1 MKIFLRKIF
10 TMLLVVLFVAGFSN
24 LSFTQ
29 TDTQTNES
37 QASSQGEEELV
48 GQTHPTPS
56 MEGVRENPESAS
68 IKDNV
73 ILKGDRP
80 DKAKIVFLDPIGD
93 DKGPGYYTYPT
104 HPVYV
109 VGGFDIVK
117 VEIDSMDDKNV
128 TFKITVNADLKQD
141 WGMAADFDIQFVQI
155 YIDEDH
161 LPGSGY
167 LKSVPGLNI
176 YFPPDQGW
184 EKAILISPQPRS
196 RVEIEVSSKAKD
208 MEQDIVIP
216 KVIKG
221 VGRTIIAV
229 VSKKDLDLKP
239 NDDITKWG
247 FQIFMQSNEGFPD
260 PEDVLTRN
268 VNEYRGLHRW
278 GGGSDYWGDPEFA
291 DMIVWP
297 AKGTLQEAKDQFEIL
312 NVWES
317 YPDPTRDVKAV
328 VPMVYLDQTE
338 QWKPPMGYKKF
349 AKVISEKLK
358 PPAPKDKY
366 VSDNFT
372 FAGSVNAQ
380 WYPNFYDA
388 NPPIA
393 KQASTF
399 GGGGLNNTFVP
410 EAHYDNGIYSRFTLE
425 FYGKVFTDLLNF
437 YARLETW
444 WGSDSRWD
452 VWTGNFNR
460 DNHGPQYVPIDF
472 QSFRFQFVKPLP
484 TVDYISIGN
493 YDVSVDAWTVGAA
506 SYPDRDKFKGIF
518 VDGSSEFMSL
528 SYHLG
533 LFYPFPW
540 LGLNWS
546 LGNYTLKDHVL
557 AGKVFL
563 KPLQIIGING
573 FELFG
578 SGYVYTDYE
587 LGSPNDNNAYDTIVR
602 LANSAFDAQVRYN
615 DILSGIVQYDVALKG
630 GLAFVQKGVDPT
642 TGQKLS
648 DSGVGIPGGTND
660 LIGFFGLA
668 TLKVNNILDLGLNL
682 TLQGFFISNY
692 YSVMAARGDYANAKI
707 QDVLEMYG
715 NQSASPYPQDA
726 APFQKYGYA
735 EGGNPAWESVS
746 SGGWRGI
753 TGILEYSLDVLS
765 LHGEFSYWGF
775 NNSNYN
781 VLPSG
786 YTNGQL
792 VIIGGTNT
800 NKVDTIPFAMR
811 GYSFVKYKLDVGNGL
826 DIKLDYLFNYT
837 KDWWPF
843 APEHL
848 VRAGMTSAFEFT
860 FGFTYTS
867 HLPRLSLYY
876 QFTKLFRGGIG
887 FVYRYDIIHDLYP
900 ALDDYS
906 RDYIVKGYH
915 SFVDLQFS
923 NPLGNLRIYL
933 DGFIADNPRQIGYAI
948 QGKRDFRVPLEYYGY
963 KYNIVGLVE
972 LDIHF

>member
-1 MKIFLRKIF
+1 MKRLLRV
-10 TMLLVVLFVAGFSN
+10 LLVIAFVVGVFS
-24 LSFTQ
+24 SYVVFAQ
-29 TDTQTNES
+29 D
-37 QASSQGEEELV
+37 QGEEEEALV
-48 GQTHPTPS
+48 GQTRPTPS
-56 MEGVRENPESAS
+56 MEGVRENPESS
-68 IKDNV
+68 SLVNNV
-73 ILKGDRP
+73 VQRGSTP
-80 DKAKIVFLDPIGD
+80 DKARIIFLDPIGD

-109 VGGFDIVK
+109 PGGFDIVK
-117 VEIDSMDDKNV
+117 VEIDSMDDNNV

-141 WGMAADFDIQFVQI
+141 WGMAADFDIQHFQI
-155 YIDEDH
+155 YIDQDR

-167 LKSVPGLNI
+167 LKSIPGLNI

-184 EKAILISPQPRS
+184 EKAIIISPQPRA
-196 RVEIEVSSKAKD
+196 RVEIEVSTKAKD
-208 MEQDIVIP
+208 IAQDVVIP

-221 VGRTIIAV
+221 IGRTIIAV
-229 VSKKDLDLKP
+229 VSKKDLDLTK
-239 NDDITKWG
+239 DKDITKWG
-247 FQIFMQSNEGFPD
+247 FQIFSQSNEGFPD

-278 GGGSDYWGDPEFA
+278 GGGSDYWGDPEFV
-291 DMIVWP
+291 DIIMWP
-297 AKGTLQEAKDQFEIL
+297 ARGTLQEAKDQFEVL

-317 YPDPTRDVKAV
+317 YPNPLQDVKAV
-328 VPMVYLDQTE
+328 VPLVYLDQTE
-338 QWKPPMGYKKF
+338 KWMPPMGYKKF
-349 AKVISEKLK
+349 AKIMSEKLK
-358 PPAPKDKY
+358 PEMPKDKY

-380 WYPNFYDA
+380 WYPNLYDA

-393 KQASTF
+393 KQAATF
-399 GGGGLNNTFVP
+399 GGGGLNTTFVP
-410 EAHYDNGIYSRFTLE
+410 EAHYDNGVYSRFTLE

-444 WGSDSRWD
+444 WGPDSRWD

-460 DNHGPQYVPIDF
+460 DNRGPQYVPLDF

-506 SYPDRDKFKGIF
+506 SYPDRDKFKGVF

-533 LFYPFPW
+533 VFYPFPW

-546 LGNYTLKDHVL
+546 LGNYTLKDHVV

-563 KPLQIIGING
+563 KPLQPIGIGG
-573 FELFG
+573 FELFA

-587 LGSPNDNNAYDTIVR
+587 LSNAINNNNAYDTVVR
-602 LANSAFDAQVRYN
+602 LANGAFDAQLRYN
-615 DILSGIVQYDVALKG
+615 DVLSGVFQFDISVKG
-630 GLAFVQKGVDPT
+630 GVARVEKGIDPS

-648 DSGVGIPGGTND
+648 DSGAGIPGGTND
-660 LIGFFGLA
+660 LIGFFVVP
-668 TLKVNNILDLGLNL
+668 TLKLNNILNLGVNL
-682 TLQGFFISNY
+682 TLQGFFVSNY
-692 YSVMAARGDYANAKI
+692 YSIMAARGDYANAKI

-715 NQSASPYPQDA
+715 NQSASAYPQDA
-726 APFQKYGYA
+726 APYQKYGFA
-735 EGGNPAWESVS
+735 EGGNPAWESVT
-746 SGGWRGI
+746 SGGWVGG
-753 TGILEYSLDVLS
+753 TGLIDYFFDVLS
-765 LHGEFSYWGF
+765 LHAEFSYWGF
-775 NNSNYN
+775 THSNYN

-786 YTNGQL
+786 YTNGQR
-792 VIIGGTNT
+792 IIIGTNT
-800 NKVDTIPFAMR
+800 NYVDSIPFAMR
-811 GYSFVKYKLDVGNGL
+811 GYFFAKYKFDIGSGLDV
-826 DIKLDYLFNYT
+826 KLDYLFNQT
-837 KDWWPF
+837 KNWWPF

-848 VRAGMTSAFEFT
+848 ARAGMSGASEFT
-860 FGFTYTS
+860 WGFIYTS
-867 HLPRLSLYY
+867 HLPKLSFYY

-887 FVYRYDIIHDLYP
+887 FVYRYDVIHDLYP
-900 ALDDYS
+900 PIDNYS
-906 RDYIVKGYH
+906 RDYIVRGYH

-933 DGFIADNPRQIGYAI
+933 NGFIADNPRNIGYAI
-948 QGKRDFRVPLEYYGY
+948 QGVRDFRVPLEYYGY